1 MGEAPHPY
9 VYLPMW
15 GRDARDPRLFVTMNA
30 PAAPMLDR
38 LRREIVSVD
47 PAVHVG
53 QESTL
58 AGRMEMSHQRERLLA
73 ALLEFAAIAAVLL
86 SAIGVYG
93 LVSYHVSRR
102 TREIGVRMA
111 LGAQA
116 NQVILWTMRRGVIAT
131 IAGLIA
137 GVAIALQASRLLTG
151 FLFGVEPADL
161 FTFGAAVVVLA
172 TVTLIAGFLPARTAA
187 HIDPAV
193 ALRDR

>member
-1 MGEAPHPY
+1 
-9 VYLPMW
+9 
-15 GRDARDPRLFVTMNA
+15 
-30 PAAPMLDR
+30 
-38 LRREIVSVD
+38 
-47 PAVHVG
+47 
-53 QESTL
+53 
-58 AGRMEMSHQRERLLA
+58 
-73 ALLEFAAIAAVLL
+73 
-86 SAIGVYG
+86 
-93 LVSYHVSRR
+93 
-102 TREIGVRMA
+102 
-111 LGAQA
+111 
-116 NQVILWTMRRGVIAT
+116 MRRGVIAT